1 MKAILEKININDFF
15 EMSRKFSEKDV
26 ILFSELSGD
35 LNPIHLNEEYAKNS
49 IFGARI
55 VHGALATSIFSSIF
69 ANTLP
74 GGGSIYLKSSFKF
87 IKPIPLDTSVTYSV
101 KVIDKVEAKKRV
113 VFETIATI
121 DNMLCITGTAEL
133 YIPSE

>member
-26 ILFSELSGD
+26 VLFSELSGD

-69 ANTLP
+69 AC
-74 GGGSIYLKSSFKF
+74 
-87 IKPIPLDTSVTYSV
+87 
-101 KVIDKVEAKKRV
+101 
-113 VFETIATI
+113 
-121 DNMLCITGTAEL
+121 LCIT
-133 YIPSE
+133 